1 VAEDLTELIEAIQGF
16 VAERDW
22 DQFHDPKS
30 LAMLVASEAGELLAE
45 YRWIRTDEADAH
57 TQDDEARA
65 RVEAEIADV
74 GISLLLLCNRLDIDL
89 PEAIRKKLEVNRRN
103 YPPDLAR
110 GNAERHPRPS

>member
-1 VAEDLTELIEAIQGF
+1 MAEDLTELIEAIQGF

-74 GISLLLLCNRLDIDL
+74 GISL
-89 PEAIRKKLEVNRRN
+89 RKKLEVNRRN